1 MEARAVPIP
10 PDEDARLRALHE
22 LGLLDTPP
30 EERFDRLTRLASRLF
45 NAPIALVS
53 LVDSDRQWF
62 KSRVGFEPAETSRE
76 ASFCAHAISDEE
88 IMVVPDATADD
99 RFRDNPLVV
108 DSPNI
113 RFYAG
118 CPVKAP
124 DGTNLGTLCIIDHE
138 PRDLASDDA
147 DLLRDLAGMVEN
159 EFRAVQLATLDDL
172 TRLTNRRG
180 FNAIAY
186 HTLALCERVEKA
198 AALLMFDLDDFKEI
212 NDTRGHA
219 EGDRTLRRF
228 GEHLKESFR
237 DSDVVARIGGD
248 EFCVLLSGAKAAQA
262 PNALAHLDDSLE
274 KDDRGPSIRYSVGV
288 TEYDR
293 DAHPNVEALLEDAD
307 RRMYSDKRLKQ
318 STGRTTGRT

>member
-1 MEARAVPIP
+1 MEARAVPTLP
-10 PDEDARLRALHE
+10 NEDARLRALHE

-45 NAPIALVS
+45 DTPIALVS
-53 LVDSDRQWF
+53 FIDSDRQWF
-62 KSRVGFEPAETSRE
+62 KSRTGWELSETSRE
-76 ASFCAHAISDEE
+76 ASFCAHAIVDDDV
-88 IMVVPDATADD
+88 MVVSDAAADE

-108 DSPNI
+108 GSPNI

-124 DGTNLGTLCIIDHE
+124 DGTNLGTLCVIDHE
-138 PRDLASDDA
+138 PRDLTSDDA
-147 DLLRDLAGMVEN
+147 DVLRDLAGMVEN
-159 EFRAVQLATLDDL
+159 ELRAVQLATLDDL

-186 HTLALCERVEKA
+186 HTLALCERVEKP

-212 NDTRGHA
+212 NDTLGHA

-228 GEHLKESFR
+228 GEHLMESFR
-237 DSDVVARIGGD
+237 NSDVVARLGGD

-262 PNALAHLDDSLE
+262 PNALAHLEESLE
-274 KDDRGPSIRYSVGV
+274 ADDRGPPIRYSVGV

-293 DAHPNVEALLEDAD
+293 DAHPDVESLLDDAD
-307 RRMYSDKRLKQ
+307 GRMYGDKKLKKN
-318 STGRTTGRT
+318 TGRA